1 MECDGFTSS
10 SEWSTENA
18 ASTFKY
24 AAYEHWNH
32 FFFAFYFSQLFVKSH
47 SMFCILFCPYHLLLL
62 CAVFFIVVHLFLFCN
77 SWKYTLVLCIKSQI
91 SGQILDR
98 IPQLLESV
106 FRQETITFIRLSAV
120 QQEAHRA
127 FSEIRGEQV
136 GWGPESSGLL
146 QADSWRAVC
155 SELRTSKF
163 VSLPEMR
170 SVFCHSTD

>member
-1 MECDGFTSS
+1 MASHPRQ
-10 SEWSTENA
+10 SEALKTQHPPLNMQHTNTEII
-18 ASTFKY
+18 F
-24 AAYEHWNH
+24 
-32 FFFAFYFSQLFVKSH
+32 
-47 SMFCILFCPYHLLLL
+47 FCILFQS
-62 CAVFFIVVHLFLFCN
+62 AVCKVPLYVLYSVLVLITYSCYVQSFFIVVHLFLFCN

-106 FRQETITFIRLSAV
+106 FRQETITCIRLSAV

>member
-1 MECDGFTSS
+1 MASHPRQ
-10 SEWSTENA
+10 SEALKTQHPPLNMQHTNTEI
-18 ASTFKY
+18 
-24 AAYEHWNH
+24 
-32 FFFAFYFSQLFVKSH
+32 FFFLHFISVSCLWSPTLCSV
-47 SMFCILFCPYHLLLL
+47 FCSGPYHLLLL